1 LRAIEE
7 KAARAY
13 RERFDHEPEIIAS
26 APGRINLIGE
36 HTDYN
41 GGFVLPCAVGRR
53 VAVAMSG
60 GGGEL
65 YSTNFDET
73 RPMRS
78 EKDSSWADY
87 PRGVVWAIGEAGYGI
102 GGFRAAFAGDVPLA
116 AGLSSSAAIEAAT
129 ALALDT
135 LFGLDTDRKDL
146 AVLCQRAENE
156 FVGVGTGIMD
166 QYASLLC
173 EEGAALLVDCR
184 SLEAETVPLDLKK
197 AGLALL
203 VCDTQ
208 VERGLSDT
216 GYNDRRAACERAA
229 EALGVEYLRDAREE
243 DLKLLS
249 SEELRRAR
257 HIVSENSRVLE
268 AVEALRAEDYRE
280 LGRLMYA
287 SHASMRDDFEIS
299 TPELDA
305 FVELAEESGAL
316 GARLTGAG
324 FGGCAIALLPA
335 GGADA
340 LARETH
346 ARFAERGFE
355 EPTFYEF
362 VPAAGAEIARR
373 TGGGST

>member
-1 LRAIEE
+1 LRAVEE

-13 RERFDHEPEIIAS
+13 RKRFDHEPELIAS

-53 VAVAMSG
+53 VAVAMGRG
-60 GGGEL
+60 GDEL

-73 RPMRS
+73 RPMS
-78 EKDSSWADY
+78 GEKDSSWADY
-87 PRGVVWAIGEAGYGI
+87 PRGVVWAIGETGHGI
-102 GGFRAAFAGDVPLA
+102 GDFRAAFAGDVPLG

-129 ALALDT
+129 ALALDA
-135 LFGLDTDRKDL
+135 LFGLGMDRKEL

-184 SLEAETVPLDLKK
+184 SLQAQSVPLDLDA

-208 VERGLSDT
+208 VERGLADT

-229 EALGVEYLRDAREE
+229 EALGVEYLRDARAE
-243 DLKLLS
+243 DLENLS
-249 SEELRRAR
+249 GEELKRAR
-257 HIVSENSRVLE
+257 HIVSENARVLE

-287 SHASMRDDFEIS
+287 SHASMRDDYEIS
-299 TPELDA
+299 TQALDA
-305 FVELAEESGAL
+305 FVELAKEAGAL

-335 GGADA
+335 RVADA
-340 LARETH
+340 LARETR

-355 EPTFYEF
+355 EPAFYEF
-362 VPAAGAEIARR
+362 VPAAGAEVAR
-373 TGGGST
+373 